1 MTFNQEFLR
10 KLEER
15 LNGSESYR
23 MTKQSVKFLLQSSLH
38 NADKNIIFDAIS
50 NDTSRNNDPLLLKQ
64 FWYENIDDSKL
75 RF

>member
-1 MTFNQEFLR
+1 
-10 KLEER
+10 
-15 LNGSESYR
+15 
-23 MTKQSVKFLLQSSLH
+23 MTKQSVKFLLQSSLR